1 MALVAKTNI
10 ELDEFLHES
19 PTTVIYPPETV
30 EEQPVQNP
38 TQTIEQKRQT
48 RYHKAIAKIRQ

>member
-10 ELDEFLHES
+10 ELDELLQER
-19 PTTVIYPPETV
+19 PTEIIYPTEPV

-38 TQTIEQKRQT
+38 T
-48 RYHKAIAKIRQ
+48 